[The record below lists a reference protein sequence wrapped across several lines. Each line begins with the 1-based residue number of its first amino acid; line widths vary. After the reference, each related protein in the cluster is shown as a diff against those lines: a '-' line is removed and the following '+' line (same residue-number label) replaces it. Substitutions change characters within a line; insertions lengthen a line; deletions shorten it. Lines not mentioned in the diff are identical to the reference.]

1 MTELDREESA
11 DPKSLLGLLIARW
24 AGRLLGLVLFVWAI
38 SIFAQSNTSAFETFK
53 AAYITLYGILLITP
67 FQQLEELLWKVSY
80 SALVLLSAG
89 FVFLMIATVMFA
101 YMAAAERGE
110 RLGVPGREG
119 TMIFVALMQVPVV
132 LFQRKPDLMD

>member
-1 MTELDREESA
+1 MTEIGRKENA
-11 DPKSLLGLLIARW
+11 DPKSLLGLIAARW
-24 AGRLLGLVLFVWAI
+24 AGRFLGLILIIWAV
-38 SIFAQSNTSAFETFK
+38 SIFAKSNASAFESFK
-53 AAYITLYGILLITP
+53 AIYITLYGMLLIAP
-67 FQQLEELLWKVSY
+67 FQKLKDSIWKVSY
-80 SALVLLSAG
+80 GALVILSAG
-89 FVFLMIATVMFA
+89 FVFLMIAAVMFA